1 MNKPQK
7 LNVDAVREWI
17 TSTLSKNDLVRPDG
31 RWLFAYDLS
40 QTDFERLEQLI
51 KDSCRDTGGFS
62 QLVSRRNAFSALFVF
77 YAAEWWKHNYE
88 GGAWKWSP
96 IVESLGGDD
105 ETFPPQLRSE
115 CVTLGL
121 RYWGH
126 IPLSHGKRFIGAI
139 AAHGGIPM
147 KLLAQ
152 GTGRLALVLEQV
164 LKQAGRYNWTPVQI
178 QECVE
183 QYQHQLPAAYRCP
196 EISNLLAK
204 FIDTI
209 LQLKTEFQLSG
220 RIDPIG
226 YLDSEVPGWRRR
238 FPISLEADAAQALLV
253 GLVREAS
260 ALKATNSSDYF
271 RCERRLIGDREH
283 GVFSLES
290 VVTHS
295 SRLEADLLANY
306 FGLNGAEVLP
316 RYMAID
322 LETESRQNFIEGR
335 FVLGALVPTVSMV
348 GRKLT
353 MNGHEAMMEHRLVL
367 RDHAKDFSER
377 ITVAGGGAMVQDDP
391 WVFVI
396 KDDGLTRFI
405 ASGSARVRTQT
416 AIVAITSGWAVHCDD
431 ESDATNL
438 GTLQVGD
445 AVRQILEITSTAK
458 LCCGDLT
465 YRVRV
470 GESQTSIDLY
480 QWSGARLPEA
490 FGKQVFR
497 SKVPPRLYRADE
509 DVLVKVPL
517 ADQRWMTSGSQQLI
531 NPKEA
536 CGPID
541 VVISRDGEIAGRQ
554 KIIVLPEEAKIQFLS
569 GETVGVG
576 LIRFV
581 NWGGIDVSAQSVDE
595 VACQVR
601 HEQNSDSVT
610 LLVSTAE
617 VPPSD
622 LKVYVRWPGSS
633 SELTLRLP
641 YPVTGGRFIRGDHGV
656 LTNGSKLSVR
666 ELIGLRLQVFDTNP
680 SNPRAYALLISMG
693 AGSREISEKHS
704 IKLDINGRAEVRLV
718 DFQNAVESL
727 LGLSDELDASV
738 RVNLLAGNVKTTE
751 IHIARF
757 MCTLE
762 SGIHLLK
769 IPDDFFAS
777 VGLGAAVRFRVLAS
791 QLTHPSDA
799 AIELSPVE
807 LDGVFTGSWST
818 DSLEPSL
825 SPWFIYPAADSTID
839 FRPRIWAEPRQT
851 ELALDAEEQKSP
863 MCPLSMALSIADAT
877 DRWRELHDVLESMS
891 CDFSHESWS
900 LLHAL
905 WETFGHLPL
914 PALDVWRMLGKH
926 SKSLL
931 AFIVI
936 SPIPAHELTVA
947 LRRFRDE
954 SGWTPE
960 LCTLDD
966 WRSVISAYWTHWSTQ
981 LSEDLAKTV
990 FVTQLES
997 RLNLVKNEF
1006 HGLELVLDFLT
1017 FEVTNV
1023 PPPSLMVMGAQTK
1036 AKVDLLLK
1044 ELWTGGESLVNAYL
1058 FTSNYDRDN
1067 WPGRGFFEEAFEA
1080 FVGCIN
1086 EDAKR
1091 LLSPWFTRLFWLQP
1105 GDFKMAVAN
1114 MPMMCALWAT
1124 TSTSRQWWG
1133 HPTHR
1138 LMIRRIRDFDPVW
1151 FEQCFRQSCAVL
1163 MAIHGLIKPQT
1174 FVKIPA

>member
-1 MNKPQK
+1 
-7 LNVDAVREWI
+7 VDHIDAF
-17 TSTLSKNDLVRPDG
+17 KNDLIRPDG

-40 QTDFERLEQLI
+40 KTDFERLEQLI

-62 QLVSRRNAFSALFVF
+62 HLVSRRNAFSALFVF

-88 GGAWKWSP
+88 GGVWDWSP

-147 KLLAQ
+147 KLLTQ

-164 LKQAGRYNWTPVQI
+164 LKQAGRYNWTPMQI

-183 QYQHQLPAAYRCP
+183 QYQHQLPAAYRRP

-209 LQLKTEFQLSG
+209 LQLKSEFQLSG

-260 ALKATNSSDYF
+260 ASKATSSSDYF
-271 RCERRLIGDREH
+271 RCERRLIGNREY

-295 SRLEADLLANY
+295 SRLEADFLANY

-335 FVLGALVPTVSMV
+335 FLLGASVPTVSMV

-353 MNGHEAMMEHRLVL
+353 LKGLAAMMEHRLVL

-391 WVFVI
+391 WVFI
-396 KDDGLTRFI
+396 IEDDGILRFI
-405 ASGSARVRTQT
+405 ASGSARVRTQA
-416 AIVAITSGWAVHCDD
+416 AIVAIPSGWAVRCED
-431 ESDATNL
+431 ESDPTNL
-438 GTLQVGD
+438 GILQVGD
-445 AVRQILEITSTAK
+445 AIRQVLEVTCTAR

-497 SKVPPRLYRADE
+497 SKVPPRLYRTDE
-509 DVLVKVPL
+509 DELVKVPL
-517 ADQRWMTSGSQQLI
+517 ADQRWMTSGSQQPI

-554 KIIVLPEEAKIQFLS
+554 KIIVLPEAAKIQFLS
-569 GETVGVG
+569 GETVGAG

-581 NWGGIDVSAQSVDE
+581 KWGGIDVSAQSVDD
-595 VACQVR
+595 VTCQVCY
-601 HEQNSDSVT
+601 EQISDSVT
-610 LLVSTAE
+610 LSLSTA
-617 VPPSD
+617 VLPPSD
-622 LKVYVRWPGSS
+622 IKVYVRWPESPT
-633 SELTLRLP
+633 ELILLLP
-641 YPVTGGRFIRGDHGV
+641 YPVTGGRFIRGDLGV

-680 SNPRAYALLISMG
+680 SNPKAYALLFSMG
-693 AGSREISEKHS
+693 TGSREISEKHA
-704 IKLDINGRAEVRLV
+704 IKLDLSGRAEVRLV
-718 DFQNAVESL
+718 DFQKVVESL
-727 LGLSDELDASV
+727 LGLSDELDAIV
-738 RVNLLAGNVKTTE
+738 RVSLLVGNVKTTE

-757 MCTLE
+757 MCILE
-762 SGIHLLK
+762 SGTNLLK
-769 IPDDFFAS
+769 LTDDFFALLD
-777 VGLGAAVRFRVLAS
+777 VDAMGGFRVLAS
-791 QLTHPSDA
+791 QLKHPSVA
-799 AIELSPVE
+799 AIELSPIE
-807 LDGVFTGSWST
+807 LDGVLTGSWST

-825 SPWFIYPAADSTID
+825 SPWFIYPATDSTID
-839 FRPRIWAEPRQT
+839 FRPRIWAEPTQ
-851 ELALDAEEQKSP
+851 EGNALDTEAQRSS
-863 MCPLSMALSIADAT
+863 MCPLSMALSIVDAA
-877 DRWRELHDVLESMS
+877 DRWCELHDVLESMS
-891 CDFSHESWS
+891 CNFSHESWS

-905 WETFGHLPL
+905 WGTFNHLPL
-914 PALDVWRMLGKH
+914 PALDVWKMLGKN
-926 SKSLL
+926 SRSLL
-931 AFIVI
+931 AFIVV
-936 SPIPAHELTVA
+936 SPMPDHELTVA

-960 LCTLDD
+960 LSTLED
-966 WRSVISAYWTHWSTQ
+966 WRSVTSAFWSYWSTQ
-981 LSEDLAKTV
+981 LPKDLAKTV
-990 FVTQLES
+990 FLSQLES

-1006 HGLELVLDFLT
+1006 HGLELVLDFLN
-1017 FEVTNV
+1017 FEVTNS

-1058 FTSNYDRDN
+1058 FTSNSDRDN
-1067 WPGRGFFEEAFEA
+1067 WPGRGFFEETFEA
-1080 FVGCIN
+1080 FVECVN
-1086 EDAKR
+1086 EEEMR
-1091 LLSPWFTRLFWLQP
+1091 FLSPWFKRLFWFQP
-1105 GDFKMAVAN
+1105 GDFKMSVAN

-1124 TSTSRQWWG
+1124 TSTSRKWWG
-1133 HPTHR
+1133 LPKNR

-1163 MAIHGLIKPQT
+1163 MSIQGLIKPQT
-1174 FVKIPA
+1174 FVELPA